1 MWKVGLGCFA
11 FFTFLACG
19 NDSGDPGPGTPSA
32 GSAGTSGAGASG
44 ATSGGA
50 GGSGAS
56 GGTAAGSG
64 AFGGTAAGS
73 GASGGTA
80 AGSGASGGT
89 AAGSGGSN
97 AGSSGSSAGASGGLT
112 TFPSGSVE
120 TCFGDSC
127 PMGECDNG
135 LFYADVPCS
144 DVYPQPLGP
153 TLPYCAP
160 GGSGG
165 YCLIVRTSVLERWSV
180 ACTDGVPQL
189 MKCASGCA
197 ASADVSQCS

>member
-1 MWKVGLGCFA
+1 MWKVGLGCSA

-19 NDSGDPGPGTPSA
+19 NDSGDQGPGAPSA
-32 GSAGTSGAGASG
+32 GSAGTSVGGASG

-50 GGSGAS
+50 GGSS
-56 GGTAAGSG
+56 
-64 AFGGTAAGS
+64 
-73 GASGGTA
+73 ASGGTA

-89 AAGSGGSN
+89 AAGSGGAAPQGGSN
-97 AGSSGSSAGASGGLT
+97 AGSSGSSAGASGGST

-120 TCFGDSC
+120 TCFGDRC

-153 TLPYCAP
+153 TSPYCAP

-165 YCLIVRTSVLERWSV
+165 YCLIARTSVIERWSV
-180 ACTDGVPQL
+180 ACTDGVPRL
-189 MKCASGCA
+189 MKCANGCA